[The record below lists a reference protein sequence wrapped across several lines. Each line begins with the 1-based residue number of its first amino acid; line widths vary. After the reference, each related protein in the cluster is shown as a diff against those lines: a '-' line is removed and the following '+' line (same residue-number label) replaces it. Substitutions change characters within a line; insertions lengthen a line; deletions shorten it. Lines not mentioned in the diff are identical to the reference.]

1 MNNRFNQRLF
11 VGGTGAAK
19 PSFVPASMATSPR
32 KSHRRNVAQDL
43 GYLSDSA
50 AGSADSTTI

>member
-50 AGSADSTTI
+50 GFADSTTI